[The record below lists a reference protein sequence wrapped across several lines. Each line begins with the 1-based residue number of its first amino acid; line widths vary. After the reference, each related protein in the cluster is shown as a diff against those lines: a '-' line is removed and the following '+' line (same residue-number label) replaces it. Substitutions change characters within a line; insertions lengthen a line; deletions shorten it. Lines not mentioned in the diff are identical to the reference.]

1 MKKKKIANIVMVA
14 VIIAIAISGILGVG
28 HIKGWFDKSDEKT
41 AVLTDFRGIITL
53 QRDGVAYATTD
64 KTVLRKGDKITCDPG
79 ATVRI
84 ALGENYIALGQN
96 ADAEIINPDSDEFA
110 LKVNVGEAF
119 VNTSNSV
126 SLEFADKQT
135 EISNSVATLSVRK
148 GAQSI
153 SVYQGSVGEATEGQM
168 LEWIGDKE
176 SVRNFSVKSLND
188 FNISQIRK
196 ANETNTLVFSNDDLD
211 KLENERWEQ
220 MHGSTETTTSDSS
233 ATETVTSTHSEKTA
247 GKETTSS
254 TTEKKEPTATVA
266 SSEKTTAEKTTK
278 KKSSR
283 KRTTRRD
290 YSLYI
295 TSASTTAENKTTR
308 ETKPD
313 IPETTTKPDETT
325 EPETTAKSAR
335 TTRAATTKQAKT
347 TKPVTKK
354 TTTTKPTTAKPTTT
368 KPVTTTKPTT
378 AKPTTTKPAT
388 TTTEP
393 VETTK
398 EKLTC
403 TITIRCDTILNNMDN
418 LDPAKAPY
426 VPDDG
431 VILRE
436 VTVEFEEG
444 ETVFDVLNRVCK
456 QYNIPIE
463 YSWTPMYDSYYIE
476 GINNLY
482 EFDCG
487 TESGWMYKVNGW
499 FPNYGCSSYYLTGGE
514 KIVWCYTCN
523 GLGEDVGAE
532 RWE

>member
-1 MKKKKIANIVMVA
+1 MKKKKIANTVMVA
-14 VIIAIAISGILGVG
+14 VIIAIAAAGILGVG

-53 QRDGVAYATTD
+53 QRDGAAYATTD
-64 KTVLRKGDKITCDPG
+64 ETVLRKGDKITCDPG

-84 ALGENYIALGQN
+84 ALGENYIVLGQN
-96 ADAEIINPDSDEFA
+96 ADAEIINPDSNEFA
-110 LKVNVGEAF
+110 LKVSFGEAF
-119 VNTSNSV
+119 VNTSGSV
-126 SLEFADKQT
+126 SFEFAEKQT
-135 EISNSVATLSVRK
+135 EINNAVASLSVRK

-153 SVYQGSVGEATEGQM
+153 SVYQGSVGEANEGQM

-176 SVRNFSVKSLND
+176 SVRSFSVKSLND
-188 FNISQIRK
+188 FNISQMRK
-196 ANETNTLVFSNDDLD
+196 ANETKTLVFSNDDLD

-220 MHGSTETTTSDSS
+220 IHGSGETI
-233 ATETVTSTHSEKTA
+233 TVGNTAEAEASTHPEKTTEE
-247 GKETTSS
+247 ETTSS
-254 TTEKKEPTATVA
+254 ITKKEEPAATVAESTAIPTTSRTQTTTEKA
-266 SSEKTTAEKTTK
+266 
-278 KKSSR
+278 
-283 KRTTRRD
+283 
-290 YSLYI
+290 
-295 TSASTTAENKTTR
+295 
-308 ETKPD
+308 
-313 IPETTTKPDETT
+313 TT
-325 EPETTAKSAR
+325 EPETT
-335 TTRAATTKQAKT
+335 
-347 TKPVTKK
+347 
-354 TTTTKPTTAKPTTT
+354 KPTAN
-368 KPVTTTKPTT
+368 KPTT
-378 AKPTTTKPAT
+378 AKPTTTKPAATKT
-388 TTTEP
+388 TKP

-398 EKLTC
+398 VKHTC

-426 VPDDG
+426 VPDNG

-436 VTVEFEEG
+436 ITVEFEEG
-444 ETVFDVLNRVCK
+444 ETVFDVLNKVCK

-487 TESGWMYKVNGW
+487 SESGWMYKVNGW

>member
-14 VIIAIAISGILGVG
+14 VIIAIAVSGILGVG
-28 HIKGWFDKSDEKT
+28 HIKGWFDKTDENV
-41 AVLTDFRGIITL
+41 AVLTDFKGIITL

-79 ATVRI
+79 ATVKI
-84 ALGENYIALGQN
+84 SLGKNYISLGQN
-96 ADAEIINPDSDEFA
+96 ADVEITNPASDEFA

-119 VNTSNSV
+119 VNTNDSV
-126 SLEFADKQT
+126 SLEFADKQI
-135 EISNSVATLSVRK
+135 EISNAVGTLSVRK

-153 SVYQGSVGEATEGQM
+153 SVYCGSVGDAKEGQM
-168 LEWIGDKE
+168 LEWIGDEE
-176 SVRNFSVKSLND
+176 SVRNFSIKSLND

-196 ANETNTLVFSNDDLD
+196 ANETKTLVFSNADLD

-220 MHGSTETTTSDSS
+220 MHCSTETTT
-233 ATETVTSTHSEKTA
+233 ETVTITHIEKTTKTEA
-247 GKETTSS
+247 TAS
-254 TTEKKEPTATVA
+254 TTKKKEPTATVA
-266 SSEKTTAEKTTK
+266 ETSAKPTTSGTTTTTEKTTEKRATTTKRNNFSDTTTSTAAESTAKTTK
-278 KKSSR
+278 APK
-283 KRTTRRD
+283 
-290 YSLYI
+290 
-295 TSASTTAENKTTR
+295 
-308 ETKPD
+308 
-313 IPETTTKPDETT
+313 TTKPKFTTTT
-325 EPETTAKSAR
+325 EPETTKPI
-335 TTRAATTKQAKT
+335 T
-347 TKPVTKK
+347 TKPS
-354 TTTTKPTTAKPTTT
+354 TT
-368 KPVTTTKPTT
+368 KPVTTT
-378 AKPTTTKPAT
+378 TTTK
-388 TTTEP
+388 P

-398 EKLTC
+398 ENLTC
-403 TITIRCDTILNNMDN
+403 TITIRCDTILDNMDN
-418 LDPAKAPY
+418 LEPAKAPY
-426 VPDDG
+426 VPDNG

-456 QYNIPIE
+456 QYNIPVE

-487 TESGWMYKVNGW
+487 SESGWMYKVNGW

-514 KIVWCYTCN
+514 NIVWCYTCN

>member
-14 VIIAIAISGILGVG
+14 VIIAIAVSGILGVG
-28 HIKGWFDKSDEKT
+28 HIKGWFDKTDEKT

-64 KTVLRKGDKITCDPG
+64 ETVLRKGDKITCDPG

-84 ALGENYIALGQN
+84 ALGENYIVLGQN
-96 ADAEIINPDSDEFA
+96 ADAEIINPVSDEFA

-135 EISNSVATLSVRK
+135 EIGNSVATLSVRK

-196 ANETNTLVFSNDDLD
+196 ANGTKTLVFSNDDLD

-220 MHGSTETTTSDSS
+220 MHGSSETTTVSNS
-233 ATETVTSTHSEKTA
+233 TETVTSTHTEKTTK
-247 GKETTSS
+247 KETTSS
-254 TTEKKEPTATVA
+254 ITEKKEPTATV
-266 SSEKTTAEKTTK
+266 
-278 KKSSR
+278 
-283 KRTTRRD
+283 
-290 YSLYI
+290 
-295 TSASTTAENKTTR
+295 
-308 ETKPD
+308 
-313 IPETTTKPDETT
+313 
-325 EPETTAKSAR
+325 PETTAK
-335 TTRAATTKQAKT
+335 
-347 TKPVTKK
+347 P
-354 TTTTKPTTAKPTTT
+354 TTTKPQTNTEKTTRPQTTTKPETTKPTANKPTTVKPTTT
-368 KPVTTTKPTT
+368 KPVTTTKPATT
-378 AKPTTTKPAT
+378 KPTTTK
-388 TTTEP
+388 P

-444 ETVFDVLNRVCK
+444 ETVFDVLNRVCR

-487 TESGWMYKVNGW
+487 SESGWMYKVNGW

>member
-14 VIIAIAISGILGVG
+14 VIIAIAAAGILGVG
-28 HIKGWFDKSDEKT
+28 HIKGWFDKSDEST

-64 KTVLRKGDKITCDPG
+64 ETVLRKGDKITCDPG

-84 ALGENYIALGQN
+84 TLGENYIALGQN
-96 ADAEIINPDSDEFA
+96 ADAEIINPDADDFA
-110 LKVNVGEAF
+110 LKINAGEAF
-119 VNTSNSV
+119 VNTNGSV

-135 EISNSVATLSVRK
+135 EISNTVATLSVRK

-176 SVRNFSVKSLND
+176 SVRDFSAKSLND

-196 ANETNTLVFSNDDLD
+196 ANETKTLVFSNDDLD

-220 MHGSTETTTSDSS
+220 MHGSTETTT
-233 ATETVTSTHSEKTA
+233 ETVTSTHTEKTTK
-247 GKETTSS
+247 KETTSL
-254 TTEKKEPTATVA
+254 TTEKKEPTATVPETT
-266 SSEKTTAEKTTK
+266 SKPTTTKTQTTTEKTTK
-278 KKSSR
+278 KR
-283 KRTTRRD
+283 PTTTRRD
-290 YSLYI
+290 YFPNN
-295 TSASTTAENKTTR
+295 TTNTTTEINTTETTKPEKTTR
-308 ETKPD
+308 PK
-313 IPETTTKPDETT
+313 
-325 EPETTAKSAR
+325 A
-335 TTRAATTKQAKT
+335 
-347 TKPVTKK
+347 
-354 TTTTKPTTAKPTTT
+354 TTTTE
-368 KPVTTTKPTT
+368 PVTTTKPTT
-378 AKPTTTKPAT
+378 AKPTTTKPSIT
-388 TTTEP
+388 TTKP

-426 VPDDG
+426 VPDNG

-487 TESGWMYKVNGW
+487 SESGWMYKVNGW

>member
-14 VIIAIAISGILGVG
+14 IITAIAAAGILGVG
-28 HIKGWFDKSDEKT
+28 HIKGWFDKPDENT

-53 QRDGVAYATTD
+53 QRDGVAYTATEE
-64 KTVLRKGDKITCDPG
+64 TVLRKGNIIICDPG

-84 ALGENYIALGQN
+84 ALGENYVALGQN
-96 ADAEIINPDSDEFA
+96 AEAEITNSASDEFA
-110 LKVNVGEAF
+110 LKINIGEAF
-119 VNTSNSV
+119 VNTNESV
-126 SLEFADKQT
+126 LLEFADKQT
-135 EISNSVATLSVRK
+135 KISNAVASLSVHK

-153 SVYQGSVGEATEGQM
+153 SVYSGSVGEANEGQM
-168 LEWIGDKE
+168 LEWVGDKE
-176 SVRNFSVKSLND
+176 SVRDFSVKSLNN

-196 ANETNTLVFSNDDLD
+196 ANETKKLVFSNDDLD

-220 MHGSTETTTSDSS
+220 MHGSSEATTVGS
-233 ATETVTSTHSEKTA
+233 ATETVTSTRIEKTT
-247 GKETTSS
+247 KKKTESS
-254 TTEKKEPTATVA
+254 TFGKKEPTATVA
-266 SSEKTTAEKTTK
+266 DTTAKTQTATEKTTK
-278 KKSSR
+278 KKPTS
-283 KRTTRRD
+283 TRRD
-290 YSLYI
+290 YSVYI
-295 TSASTTAENKTTR
+295 TEATA
-308 ETKPD
+308 
-313 IPETTTKPDETT
+313 T
-325 EPETTAKSAR
+325 EPVTA
-335 TTRAATTKQAKT
+335 
-347 TKPVTKK
+347 
-354 TTTTKPTTAKPTTT
+354 TKPTTVKATEAKPL
-368 KPVTTTKPTT
+368 
-378 AKPTTTKPAT
+378 
-388 TTTEP
+388 TTTETAKS

-403 TITIRCDTILNNMDN
+403 TITIRCDTILDNMDN

-426 VPDDG
+426 VPDNG

-444 ETVFDVLNRVCK
+444 ETVFDVLNRVCR

-487 TESGWMYKVNGW
+487 SESGWMYKVNGW

>member
-14 VIIAIAISGILGVG
+14 VIIAIAVSGILGVG
-28 HIKGWFDKSDEKT
+28 HIKGWFDKSDENT

-64 KTVLRKGDKITCDPG
+64 ETVLRKGDKITCDPG

-84 ALGENYIALGQN
+84 TLGENYIALGQN
-96 ADAEIINPDSDEFA
+96 ADAEIINPDADEFA

-119 VNTSNSV
+119 VNTNGSV

-135 EISNSVATLSVRK
+135 EISNAVATLSVRK

-176 SVRNFSVKSLND
+176 SIRNFSVKSLND

-196 ANETNTLVFSNDDLD
+196 ANKTKTLVFSNDDLD

-220 MHGSTETTTSDSS
+220 MHGSTETTTET
-233 ATETVTSTHSEKTA
+233 AVTETVTSTHTEKTTK
-247 GKETTSS
+247 KETTSS
-254 TTEKKEPTATVA
+254 TTEKKESTATV
-266 SSEKTTAEKTTK
+266 
-278 KKSSR
+278 
-283 KRTTRRD
+283 
-290 YSLYI
+290 
-295 TSASTTAENKTTR
+295 
-308 ETKPD
+308 
-313 IPETTTKPDETT
+313 PE
-325 EPETTAKSAR
+325 
-335 TTRAATTKQAKT
+335 
-347 TKPVTKK
+347 
-354 TTTTKPTTAKPTTT
+354 TTAKPTTT
-368 KPVTTTKPTT
+368 KTQTTTEKTTKVKPTRITTTRRDYSVYITEATTAVTETTTVTEAETTTRRTRTTTEPETTTKPTT
-378 AKPTTTKPAT
+378 ATA
-388 TTTEP
+388 EP
-393 VETTK
+393 DETAK
-398 EKLTC
+398 ENLTC

-444 ETVFDVLNRVCK
+444 ETVFDVLNRVCRE
-456 QYNIPIE
+456 YDIPIE

-487 TESGWMYKVNGW
+487 SESGWMYKVNGW
-499 FPNYGCSSYYLTGGE
+499 FPNYSCSSYYLTGGE

>member
-14 VIIAIAISGILGVG
+14 VIIAIAVSGILGVG
-28 HIKGWFDKSDEKT
+28 HIKGWFDKSDEST

-64 KTVLRKGDKITCDPG
+64 ETVLRTGDKITCDPG

-96 ADAEIINPDSDEFA
+96 ADAEIINPVSDEFA

-119 VNTSNSV
+119 VNTNGSV
-126 SLEFADKQT
+126 SFEFAEKQT
-135 EISNSVATLSVRK
+135 EISNAVATLSVRK

-176 SVRNFSVKSLND
+176 SVRNFSVKSLNE

-196 ANETNTLVFSNDDLD
+196 ANGTKTLVFSNDDLD

-220 MHGSTETTTSDSS
+220 MHGSSETTTVSNS
-233 ATETVTSTHSEKTA
+233 TETVTSTHTEKTTK
-247 GKETTSS
+247 KETTSS
-254 TTEKKEPTATVA
+254 ITEKKEPTATV
-266 SSEKTTAEKTTK
+266 
-278 KKSSR
+278 
-283 KRTTRRD
+283 
-290 YSLYI
+290 
-295 TSASTTAENKTTR
+295 
-308 ETKPD
+308 
-313 IPETTTKPDETT
+313 PE
-325 EPETTAKSAR
+325 
-335 TTRAATTKQAKT
+335 
-347 TKPVTKK
+347 
-354 TTTTKPTTAKPTTT
+354 TTAKPTTSKTHTTTEKTT
-368 KPVTTTKPTT
+368 KKRPTTTRRDYFSDYTTSTTIEINTTETTKPEKTTRPKATTTTEPVTTTKPTT
-378 AKPTTTKPAT
+378 AKPTTTKPSIT
-388 TTTEP
+388 TTKP

-431 VILRE
+431 VILKE

-444 ETVFDVLNRVCK
+444 ETVFDVLNRVCR

-487 TESGWMYKVNGW
+487 SESGWMYKVNGW

>member
-1 MKKKKIANIVMVA
+1 MKKKKIANIVMV
-14 VIIAIAISGILGVG
+14 VIIIAIALSGIIGVG
-28 HIKGWFDKSDEKT
+28 YIKGWFDKADKNT
-41 AVLTDFRGIITL
+41 AVLSDFRGIITL

-64 KTVLRKGDKITCDPG
+64 DTVLRKGDKIFCDPG

-96 ADAEIINPDSDEFA
+96 ADAEIINPASDEFS

-119 VNTSNSV
+119 VNTNDSV
-126 SLEFADKQT
+126 SLEFADKQI
-135 EISNSVATLSVRK
+135 EISNAVATLSVRK
-148 GAQSI
+148 GAQSV
-153 SVYQGSVGEATEGQM
+153 SVYCGSVNEANAGEM

-176 SVRNFSVKSLND
+176 SVRGFSVKILND
-188 FNISQIRK
+188 FNISQVRK
-196 ANETNTLVFSNDDLD
+196 ANETKALVFSNDDLD
-211 KLENERWEQ
+211 KLENERFEQ
-220 MHGSTETTTSDSS
+220 MHGSTETTVVSTTEN
-233 ATETVTSTHSEKTA
+233 ATLDHTEK
-247 GKETTSS
+247 TTSS
-254 TTEKKEPTATVA
+254 ITEKKEPTATV
-266 SSEKTTAEKTTK
+266 
-278 KKSSR
+278 
-283 KRTTRRD
+283 
-290 YSLYI
+290 
-295 TSASTTAENKTTR
+295 
-308 ETKPD
+308 
-313 IPETTTKPDETT
+313 T
-325 EPETTAKSAR
+325 E
-335 TTRAATTKQAKT
+335 
-347 TKPVTKK
+347 
-354 TTTTKPTTAKPTTT
+354 TTTKPTTSKTQTTTEKTTKDAPITTKRDYSLNNTTASTTSESVTETTKPTTT
-368 KPVTTTKPTT
+368 KPVTTTNPTT
-378 AKPTTTKPAT
+378 AEPVTAAKPSTARPTTTEPT
-388 TTTEP
+388 TTAKP

-426 VPDDG
+426 VPDNG

-436 VTVEFEEG
+436 ITVEFEEG
-444 ETVFDVLNRVCK
+444 ETVFEVLNRVCK

-487 TESGWMYKVNGW
+487 SESGWMYKVNGW

-514 KIVWCYTCN
+514 NIVWCYTCN

>member
-14 VIIAIAISGILGVG
+14 VIIAIAVSGILGVG
-28 HIKGWFDKSDEKT
+28 HIKGWFDKSDEST

-53 QRDGVAYATTD
+53 LRDGVAYATTD
-64 KTVLRKGDKITCDPG
+64 ETVLRKGDKITCDPG

-96 ADAEIINPDSDEFA
+96 ADAEIINPDADEFA

-119 VNTSNSV
+119 VNTNNSV

-176 SVRNFSVKSLND
+176 SVRNFSVKSLNG

-196 ANETNTLVFSNDDLD
+196 ANGTKTLVFSNDDLD
-211 KLENERWEQ
+211 KLGNERWEQ
-220 MHGSTETTTSDSS
+220 MHGSSETTTVSNS
-233 ATETVTSTHSEKTA
+233 TETVTSTHTEKTTK
-247 GKETTSS
+247 KETTSS
-254 TTEKKEPTATVA
+254 ITEKKEPTATIA
-266 SSEKTTAEKTTK
+266 ETTTKPTTSKTQTTTEKTTK
-278 KKSSR
+278 KR
-283 KRTTRRD
+283 PTTTRRD
-290 YSLYI
+290 YSVYI
-295 TSASTTAENKTTR
+295 TESTTVT
-308 ETKPD
+308 
-313 IPETTTKPDETT
+313 ETTSETNN
-325 EPETTAKSAR
+325 ER
-335 TTRAATTKQAKT
+335 TTRPKAT
-347 TKPVTKK
+347 
-354 TTTTKPTTAKPTTT
+354 TTT

-388 TTTEP
+388 TKPTTTKP
-393 VETTK
+393 VETAK

-444 ETVFDVLNRVCK
+444 ETVFDVLNRACK

-487 TESGWMYKVNGW
+487 SESGWMYKVNGW

>member
-14 VIIAIAISGILGVG
+14 VIIAIAATGILGVG
-28 HIKGWFDKSDEKT
+28 HIKGWFDKSDETT

-53 QRDGVAYATTD
+53 QRDGVAYTASD
-64 KTVLRKGDKITCDPG
+64 ETVLRKGDKITCDPG

-96 ADAEIINPDSDEFA
+96 ADAEIINPASDEFTI
-110 LKVNVGEAF
+110 KVSVGEAF
-119 VNTSNSV
+119 VNTNESV
-126 SLEFADKQT
+126 SLEFADKKN
-135 EISNSVATLSVRK
+135 EISNAVATLSVRK

-153 SVYQGSVGEATEGQM
+153 SVYNGSVGKANEGQM

-176 SVRNFSVKSLND
+176 SVRDFSVKSLND

-196 ANETNTLVFSNDDLD
+196 ANETKALVFSNDDLD

-220 MHGSTETTTSDSS
+220 LHGSTEAATPE
-233 ATETVTSTHSEKTA
+233 TETTQAVKSTYTEKSTK
-247 GKETTSS
+247 KETISS
-254 TTEKKEPTATVA
+254 TEEKKEPTATVA
-266 SSEKTTAEKTTK
+266 ETAARQTEKTTK
-278 KKSSR
+278 EKATKKS
-283 KRTTRRD
+283 TTRRD
-290 YSLYI
+290 YSQHRNPATAI
-295 TSASTTAENKTTR
+295 STT
-308 ETKPD
+308 ETKK
-313 IPETTTKPDETT
+313 ETETHESEATSEQESISVPVATKE
-325 EPETTAKSAR
+325 SF
-335 TTRAATTKQAKT
+335 KT
-347 TKPVTKK
+347 TKPVT
-354 TTTTKPTTAKPTTT
+354 TKPITSKPAATTAK
-368 KPVTTTKPTT
+368 
-378 AKPTTTKPAT
+378 
-388 TTTEP
+388 P

-403 TITIRCDTILNNMDN
+403 TITIRCDTILDNMEN

-426 VPDDG
+426 VPENG

-444 ETVFDVLNRVCK
+444 ETVFDVLNRACK

-514 KIVWCYTCN
+514 TIVWCYTCN

-532 RWE
+532 KWE

>member
-14 VIIAIAISGILGVG
+14 VIIAIAVSGILGVG
-28 HIKGWFDKSDEKT
+28 HIKGWFDKSDEST

-64 KTVLRKGDKITCDPG
+64 ETVLRKGDKITCDSG

-84 ALGENYIALGQN
+84 ALDENYIVLGQN
-96 ADAEIINPDSDEFA
+96 ANAEIINTVSDEFA

-119 VNTSNSV
+119 VNTNNSV
-126 SLEFADKQT
+126 SLEFAEKQT
-135 EISNSVATLSVRK
+135 EISNAVATLSVRK

-153 SVYQGSVGEATEGQM
+153 SVYQGSVSEANEGQM
-168 LEWIGDKE
+168 LEWIGGKE

-196 ANETNTLVFSNDDLD
+196 ANETKTLVFSNDDLD

-220 MHGSTETTTSDSS
+220 MHGSGETTTVGNT
-233 ATETVTSTHSEKTA
+233 AEAEASTHAEKTTEE
-247 GKETTSS
+247 ETTSS
-254 TTEKKEPTATVA
+254 ITEKEEPAATVAESTAIPTTSKTQTTTEKT
-266 SSEKTTAEKTTK
+266 
-278 KKSSR
+278 
-283 KRTTRRD
+283 
-290 YSLYI
+290 
-295 TSASTTAENKTTR
+295 
-308 ETKPD
+308 
-313 IPETTTKPDETT
+313 TT
-325 EPETTAKSAR
+325 EPETT
-335 TTRAATTKQAKT
+335 
-347 TKPVTKK
+347 
-354 TTTTKPTTAKPTTT
+354 KPTVNKHTTEKPTTT
-368 KPVTTTKPTT
+368 KPVTTTKP
-378 AKPTTTKPAT
+378 AT
-388 TTTEP
+388 TTTRP

-444 ETVFDVLNRVCK
+444 ETVFDVLNRVCR

-487 TESGWMYKVNGW
+487 SESGWMYKVNGW

>member
-14 VIIAIAISGILGVG
+14 VIIAIAVSGILGVG
-28 HIKGWFDKSDEKT
+28 HIKGWFDKSDEST

-64 KTVLRKGDKITCDPG
+64 ETVLRKGDKITCDPG

-96 ADAEIINPDSDEFA
+96 ADAEIINPVSDEFA

-119 VNTSNSV
+119 VNTNNSV

-196 ANETNTLVFSNDDLD
+196 ANGTKTLVFSNDDLD
-211 KLENERWEQ
+211 KLKNERWEQ
-220 MHGSTETTTSDSS
+220 MHGSSETTTVSNS
-233 ATETVTSTHSEKTA
+233 TETVTSTHTEKTTK
-247 GKETTSS
+247 KETTSS
-254 TTEKKEPTATVA
+254 ITEKKEPTATVP
-266 SSEKTTAEKTTK
+266 ETTAKPTTTKTQTTTEKTTK
-278 KKSSR
+278 KR
-283 KRTTRRD
+283 PTTTRRD
-290 YSLYI
+290 YSVYI
-295 TSASTTAENKTTR
+295 TESTTVTETTSETNNEITTR
-308 ETKPD
+308 TK
-313 IPETTTKPDETT
+313 
-325 EPETTAKSAR
+325 A
-335 TTRAATTKQAKT
+335 
-347 TKPVTKK
+347 
-354 TTTTKPTTAKPTTT
+354 TTKPTTAKPT
-368 KPVTTTKPTT
+368 
-378 AKPTTTKPAT
+378 
-388 TTTEP
+388 
-393 VETTK
+393 TTK

-444 ETVFDVLNRVCK
+444 ETVFDVLNRVCR

-487 TESGWMYKVNGW
+487 SESGWMYKVNGW
-499 FPNYGCSSYYLTGGE
+499 FPNYGCSGYYLTGGE
-514 KIVWCYTCN
+514 KIFWCYTCN

>member
-14 VIIAIAISGILGVG
+14 IIIAIAAAGILGVG
-28 HIKGWFDKSDEKT
+28 HIKGWFDKSDENT

-64 KTVLRKGDKITCDPG
+64 ETVLRKGDKITCDPG

-84 ALGENYIALGQN
+84 TLGGNYIALGQN
-96 ADAEIINPDSDEFA
+96 ADAEIINPDADEFD

-119 VNTSNSV
+119 VNTNGSV
-126 SLEFADKQT
+126 SLEFADRQT
-135 EISNSVATLSVRK
+135 EISNAVATLSVRK

-153 SVYQGSVGEATEGQM
+153 SVYQGSVGEANEGQM

-176 SVRNFSVKSLND
+176 SVRDFFVKSLND

-196 ANETNTLVFSNDDLD
+196 ANETKTLVFSNDDLD

-220 MHGSTETTTSDSS
+220 MHGSTETTTVTTV
-233 ATETVTSTHSEKTA
+233 TETVTSTHTEKTTK
-247 GKETTSS
+247 KETTSS
-254 TTEKKEPTATVA
+254 IAENKEPAATVA
-266 SSEKTTAEKTTK
+266 
-278 KKSSR
+278 
-283 KRTTRRD
+283 
-290 YSLYI
+290 
-295 TSASTTAENKTTR
+295 
-308 ETKPD
+308 
-313 IPETTTKPDETT
+313 
-325 EPETTAKSAR
+325 ETTAKS
-335 TTRAATTKQAKT
+335 TTTKPQTNTEKT
-347 TKPVTKK
+347 TKPQ
-354 TTTTKPTTAKPTTT
+354 TTTKPETTKPTANKPTTVKPTTT
-368 KPVTTTKPTT
+368 KPVTTTKP
-378 AKPTTTKPAT
+378 ATTKPIT
-388 TTTEP
+388 TKP

-403 TITIRCDTILNNMDN
+403 SITIRCDTILNNMDN

-426 VPDDG
+426 VPDNG

-487 TESGWMYKVNGW
+487 SESGWMYKVNGW

>member
-14 VIIAIAISGILGVG
+14 VIIAIAVSGILGVG
-28 HIKGWFDKSDEKT
+28 HIKGWFDKSDEST

-96 ADAEIINPDSDEFA
+96 AVAEIINPVSDEFA

-119 VNTSNSV
+119 VNTNNSV

-135 EISNSVATLSVRK
+135 EIGNSVATLSVRK

-196 ANETNTLVFSNDDLD
+196 ANGTKTLVFSNDDLD

-220 MHGSTETTTSDSS
+220 MHGSSETTTVSNS
-233 ATETVTSTHSEKTA
+233 TETVTSTHTEKTTK
-247 GKETTSS
+247 KETTSS
-254 TTEKKEPTATVA
+254 ITEKKEPTATIA
-266 SSEKTTAEKTTK
+266 ETTTKPTTSKKQTTTEKTTK
-278 KKSSR
+278 KR
-283 KRTTRRD
+283 PTTTRRD
-290 YSLYI
+290 YSVYI
-295 TSASTTAENKTTR
+295 TESTTVTETTS
-308 ETKPD
+308 ETK
-313 IPETTTKPDETT
+313 T
-325 EPETTAKSAR
+325 ER
-335 TTRAATTKQAKT
+335 TTRPKA
-347 TKPVTKK
+347 
-354 TTTTKPTTAKPTTT
+354 TTTTKHTTAKPTIT
-368 KPVTTTKPTT
+368 KPVTTTK
-378 AKPTTTKPAT
+378 
-388 TTTEP
+388 P

-444 ETVFDVLNRVCK
+444 ETVFDVLNRVCR

-487 TESGWMYKVNGW
+487 SESGWMYKVNGW

>member
-14 VIIAIAISGILGVG
+14 VIIAIAAAGIFGVG
-28 HIKGWFDKSDEKT
+28 HIKGWFDKSDENT

-96 ADAEIINPDSDEFA
+96 ADAEIINPVSDEFA

-135 EISNSVATLSVRK
+135 EISNAVANLSVRK

-176 SVRNFSVKSLND
+176 SIRDFSVKSLNS

-196 ANETNTLVFSNDDLD
+196 ANETKKLVFSNGDLD
-211 KLENERWEQ
+211 ELENERWDE
-220 MHGSTETTTSDSS
+220 MHASAETTTADNT
-233 ATETVTSTHSEKTA
+233 AAETVKTTKA
-247 GKETTSS
+247 KETTAKAAASVKAPKETAS
-254 TTEKKEPTATVA
+254 TIAAITKLITEKSTR
-266 SSEKTTAEKTTK
+266 EKTT
-278 KKSSR
+278 R
-283 KRTTRRD
+283 KPTTRRD
-290 YSLYI
+290 YSLNI
-295 TSASTTAENKTTR
+295 TASKAAAEGTTTTQ
-308 ETKPD
+308 ETETVK
-313 IPETTTKPDETT
+313 PETTTKPV
-325 EPETTAKSAR
+325 S
-335 TTRAATTKQAKT
+335 T
-347 TKPVTKK
+347 TKPSETV
-354 TTTTKPTTAKPTTT
+354 KPE
-368 KPVTTTKPTT
+368 V
-378 AKPTTTKPAT
+378 TTKPAKT
-388 TTTEP
+388 TRPIETTE
-393 VETTK
+393 K
-398 EKLTC
+398 KLTC
-403 TITIRCDTILNNMDN
+403 TITIRCDTILDNMDD

-426 VPDDG
+426 VPEDG

-436 VTVEFEEG
+436 VTVEFTEG
-444 ETVFDVLNRVCK
+444 ETVFDVLNKVCRE
-456 QYNIPIE
+456 YNIPIE

-499 FPNYGCSSYYLTGGE
+499 FPNYGCSSFYLTGGE
-514 KIVWCYTCN
+514 TIVWCYTCK

>member
-1 MKKKKIANIVMVA
+1 MKKKKTANIVMVA
-14 VIIAIAISGILGVG
+14 VIIAIAVLGTMGVG
-28 HIKGWFDKSDEKT
+28 HIKGWFDKSDENT

-64 KTVLRKGDKITCDPG
+64 ETVLRKGDKITCDPG

-96 ADAEIINPDSDEFA
+96 ADAEIINPDADEFA

-119 VNTSNSV
+119 VNTNGSF

-135 EISNSVATLSVRK
+135 EISNAVATLSVRK

-168 LEWIGDKE
+168 LEWIGDMV
-176 SVRNFSVKSLND
+176 SVRDFSAKSLND

-196 ANETNTLVFSNDDLD
+196 ANETKTLVFSNDDLD
-211 KLENERWEQ
+211 KLEDERWEQ
-220 MHGSTETTTSDSS
+220 MHGSTETTT
-233 ATETVTSTHSEKTA
+233 ETVTSTHTEKTTE
-247 GKETTSS
+247 KETTSL
-254 TTEKKEPTATVA
+254 TTEKKEPTATV
-266 SSEKTTAEKTTK
+266 
-278 KKSSR
+278 
-283 KRTTRRD
+283 
-290 YSLYI
+290 
-295 TSASTTAENKTTR
+295 
-308 ETKPD
+308 
-313 IPETTTKPDETT
+313 
-325 EPETTAKSAR
+325 PETTAKS
-335 TTRAATTKQAKT
+335 TTTKTQT
-347 TKPVTKK
+347 TKPEKTTRPKA
-354 TTTTKPTTAKPTTT
+354 TTTTE
-368 KPVTTTKPTT
+368 PVTTTK
-378 AKPTTTKPAT
+378 
-388 TTTEP
+388 P

-403 TITIRCDTILNNMDN
+403 SITICCDTILNNMDN

-426 VPDDG
+426 VPDNG

-456 QYNIPIE
+456 QYNIPVE

-487 TESGWMYKVNGW
+487 SESGWMYKVNGW

-514 KIVWCYTCN
+514 NIVWCYTCN